1 MALVFKHGEELTL
14 LEKKTIGEIG
24 EKNKD
29 KQELESKEKVR
40 NDTRKTWTNPASQTS
55 YIELTVRGK
64 YF

>member
-29 KQELESKEKVR
+29 K
-40 NDTRKTWTNPASQTS
+40 
-55 YIELTVRGK
+55 
-64 YF
+64 